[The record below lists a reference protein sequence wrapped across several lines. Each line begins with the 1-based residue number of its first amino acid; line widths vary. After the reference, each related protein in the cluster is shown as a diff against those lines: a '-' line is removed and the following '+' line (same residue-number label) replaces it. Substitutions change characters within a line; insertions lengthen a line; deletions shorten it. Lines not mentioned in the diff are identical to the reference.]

1 MSVTVRLR
9 SGDETLQADLYGAL
23 PATRAAI
30 LVHGASW
37 DASGW
42 RDIAPRFVARG
53 VPALALNL
61 RGYDGSTGKTNR
73 WSDDPPPW
81 SPIVD
86 LAAAKALLRERGAS
100 EIALVGASMGGYA
113 VLASSFDGDVEC
125 VVSVSAP
132 VQETPPALTGRVTG
146 RKLFVCANEDTLGA
160 APHVLRAFEVATYPK
175 TLLMFGG
182 KEHARG
188 IFAAPYGDEAVSAIV
203 EFVAR
208 GL

>member
-1 MSVTVRLR
+1 VSRTLR
-9 SGDETLQADLYGAL
+9 IASEAETLQADLYGDMVTSRVAV
-23 PATRAAI
+23 

-42 RDIAPRFVARG
+42 REIAPRFIARG
-53 VPALALNL
+53 VAALALNL
-61 RGYDGSTGKTNR
+61 RGYDGSTGKTDR
-73 WSDDPPPW
+73 WEGAGVW
-81 SPIVD
+81 SPVVD
-86 LAAAKALLRERGAS
+86 LAATKATLRKAGAR
-100 EIALVGASMGGYA
+100 EIALVGASMGGHA

-132 VQETPPALTGRVTG
+132 VQETPDDLSARVSG

-160 APHVLRAFEVATYPK
+160 APHVLRAFDAAGTPK

-188 IFAAPYGDEAVSAIV
+188 VFAAPYGEEAISAIV
-203 EFVAR
+203 EFVAQ

>member
-1 MSVTVRLR
+1 MRIS
-9 SGDETLQADLYGAL
+9 SGDEVLQADLYGDL
-23 PATRAAI
+23 PARRAVI
-30 LVHGASW
+30 LVHGHSW

-42 RDIAPRFVARG
+42 REIAPLFVARG
-53 VPALALNL
+53 VPVLALNL

-86 LAAAKALLRERGAS
+86 LAAAKAVLRERGVR
-100 EIALVGASMGGYA
+100 EIALVGASMGGHA
-113 VLASSFDGDVEC
+113 VLASSFDRDVES
-125 VVSVSAP
+125 VVSISAP
-132 VQETPPALTGRVTG
+132 VQETPYDLFGRITG

-160 APHVLRAFEVATYPK
+160 APHVLRCFDACATPK
-175 TLLMFGG
+175 ALLMFGG

-188 IFAAPYGDEAVSAIV
+188 MFAAPYGEEAVAAFV

-208 GL
+208 GV